1 MAPPSLRPGCASA
14 DASESRWVELGRI
27 GAPFGLAGWVHVS
40 SFTEPAEAL
49 LEYREWALRAESGE
63 RRRYRLIDGR
73 PQGERLVVRLEGI
86 ETREA
91 AGLLTGAW
99 VEVERAELPPTGDR
113 EYYRADLIGL
123 EVENLEGVA
132 LGRVA
137 YFIDAPAG
145 AVMVVE
151 DRRHAADAAREALRR
166 EHWILADPAHLQRVD
181 LAAGRILVDWPA
193 ELE

>member
-1 MAPPSLRPGCASA
+1 V
-14 DASESRWVELGRI
+14 RWVELGRI
-27 GAPFGLAGWVHVS
+27 GAPFGLAGALHVS
-40 SFTEPAEAL
+40 SYTEPPETL
-49 LEYREWALRAESGE
+49 LEYGEWALRREGGE
-63 RRRYRLIDGR
+63 RKRYRLLDGYL
-73 PQGERLVVRLEGI
+73 QGERLVVRLEGVQS
-86 ETREA
+86 REA
-91 AGLLTGAW
+91 AALLTGAW

-123 EVENLEGVA
+123 EVENLEGIA

-151 DRRHAADAAREALRR
+151 DRESAAAGAPGASRR
-166 EHWILADPAHLQRVD
+166 EHWVLADPAHLRRVD

>member
-1 MAPPSLRPGCASA
+1 V
-14 DASESRWVELGRI
+14 RWVELGRI

-40 SFTEPAEAL
+40 SYTEPPEAL
-49 LEYREWALRAESGE
+49 LEYDEWTLRPEGGE
-63 RRRYRLIDGR
+63 RRRYRLVEGQ
-73 PQGERLVVRLEGI
+73 PQGERLVVRFEGI
-86 ETREA
+86 ESRDA
-91 AGLLTGAW
+91 AALLTGAW
-99 VEVERAELPPTGDR
+99 VEVDRAELPPTGDR

-137 YFIDAPAG
+137 YFIDVPAG
-145 AVMVVE
+145 AVMVV
-151 DRRHAADAAREALRR
+151 RGREGAEPPKDEAVSRR
-166 EHWILADPAHLQRVD
+166 EHWVLADPAHLRRVD

>member
-1 MAPPSLRPGCASA
+1 MALPV
-14 DASESRWVELGRI
+14 RWVELGRI

-40 SFTEPAEAL
+40 SFTGPPEAL
-49 LEYREWALRAESGE
+49 LEYGEWVLRLAAGE
-63 RRRYRLIDGR
+63 RKRHRLIEGHR
-73 PQGERLVVRLEGI
+73 QGERLVVRLDGI
-86 ETREA
+86 ESRDGA
-91 AGLLTGAW
+91 ALLTGAW
-99 VEVERAELPPTGDR
+99 VEVERSTLPPTGDR

-123 EVENLEGVA
+123 EVENLDGAA

-145 AVMVVE
+145 AVMVVA
-151 DRRHAADAAREALRR
+151 HGAGAAAGKGEATRR
-166 EHWILADPAHLQRVD
+166 EHWVLADPAHLRRVD

>member
-14 DASESRWVELGRI
+14 NHWLELGRI

-40 SFTEPAEAL
+40 SHTEPPEAL
-49 LEYREWALRAESGE
+49 LEYRDWALRPQRGE
-63 RRRYRLIDGR
+63 RQRYRLIEGR
-73 PQGERLVVRLEGI
+73 LQGKRLIARLEGI
-86 ETREA
+86 ESRDGA
-91 AGLLTGAW
+91 ALLTGAW
-99 VEVERAELPPTGDR
+99 IEVERAELPPTGDR
-113 EYYRADLIGL
+113 EFYRADLIGL

-145 AVMVVE
+145 VVMVVE
-151 DRRHAADAAREALRR
+151 DPDRVAPGTREPAGRR
-166 EHWILADPAHLQRVD
+166 EHWVLADLAHLRRVD
-181 LAAGRILVDWPA
+181 LATGRIWVDWPA

>member
-1 MAPPSLRPGCASA
+1 MAPPV
-14 DASESRWVELGRI
+14 WVELGRI
-27 GAPFGLAGWVHVS
+27 GAPFGLTGSLHVS
-40 SFTEPAEAL
+40 SYTEPAEAL
-49 LEYREWALRAESGE
+49 LEHPEWALRQEGGE
-63 RRRYRLIDGR
+63 RRKYRLVAGH
-73 PQGERLVVRLEGI
+73 PHGGRLVVRLEGV
-86 ETREA
+86 ESRDA
-91 AGLLTGAW
+91 AALLTGAW
-99 VEVERAELPPTGDR
+99 VEIERAELPPTGDR

-123 EVENLEGVA
+123 EVENLEGIA

-151 DRRHAADAAREALRR
+151 DRGGAGAEAPDASRR
-166 EHWILADPAHLQRVD
+166 EHWVLADPAHLRRVD

>member
-1 MAPPSLRPGCASA
+1 MAPPV
-14 DASESRWVELGRI
+14 RWVQLGRI

-40 SFTEPAEAL
+40 SYTEPLEAL
-49 LEYREWALRAESGE
+49 LEYPEWALRREGGE
-63 RRRYRLIDGR
+63 RLRHRVAEAKV
-73 PQGERLVVRLEGI
+73 QGERLVARLEGI
-86 ETREA
+86 ENRDA
-91 AGLLTGAW
+91 AALLTGAW

-113 EYYRADLIGL
+113 EYYRADLNGF
-123 EVENLEGVA
+123 EVTNLEGVA

-145 AVMVVE
+145 AVMVV
-151 DRRHAADAAREALRR
+151 AAPAGADAASAETPRR
-166 EHWILADPAHLQRVD
+166 EHWVLADPAHLRRVD

>member
-1 MAPPSLRPGCASA
+1 
-14 DASESRWVELGRI
+14 VELGRI

-40 SFTEPAEAL
+40 SYTEPPEAL
-49 LEYREWALRAESGE
+49 LEYPVWALRPEGGE
-63 RRRYRLIDGR
+63 RKWHR
-73 PQGERLVVRLEGI
+73 PVEGQRQGERLVVRLEGI
-86 ETREA
+86 ESRDGA
-91 AGLLTGAW
+91 ALLTGAW
-99 VEVERAELPPTGDR
+99 VEIERAELPPTGDR

-123 EVENLEGVA
+123 EVANLEGIT

-151 DRRHAADAAREALRR
+151 DRMGADAGTRAASRK
-166 EHWILADPAHLQRVD
+166 EHWILADPTRLRRVD

>member
-1 MAPPSLRPGCASA
+1 MAVPV
-14 DASESRWVELGRI
+14 RWVELGRV

-40 SFTEPAEAL
+40 PFTGAPEAL
-49 LEYREWALRAESGE
+49 LEYGEWVLRLASGE
-63 RRRYRLIDGR
+63 RKRYRLIEGHLH
-73 PQGERLVVRLEGI
+73 GERLVVRLEGI
-86 ETREA
+86 ENRDGA
-91 AGLLTGAW
+91 ALLTGAW
-99 VEVERAELPPTGDR
+99 VEIERAALPPTGDR

-123 EVENLEGVA
+123 EVENLEGAA

-145 AVMVVE
+145 AVMVVAGGE
-151 DRRHAADAAREALRR
+151 AAAAGTGEATRR
-166 EHWILADPAHLQRVD
+166 EHWVLADPAHLRRVD

>member
-1 MAPPSLRPGCASA
+1 MAPPV
-14 DASESRWVELGRI
+14 RWVELGRI

-40 SFTEPAEAL
+40 SYTEPPEAL
-49 LEYREWALRAESGE
+49 LEYGEWALRQQGGE
-63 RRRYRLIDGR
+63 RKRHRLIEGQ
-73 PQGERLVVRLEGI
+73 PQGERLVVRFEGI
-86 ETREA
+86 EDRDA
-91 AGLLTGAW
+91 ASLLTGAW

-123 EVENLEGVA
+123 EVENLEGIA

-145 AVMVVE
+145 AVMVVK
-151 DRRHAADAAREALRR
+151 DREGADAPMPAASRR
-166 EHWILADPAHLQRVD
+166 EHWVLADTAHLRRVD

>member
-1 MAPPSLRPGCASA
+1 MPGSGSAGKAPSV
-14 DASESRWVELGRI
+14 RWVQLGRI

-49 LEYREWALRAESGE
+49 LEYREWALRPEGGE
-63 RRRYRLIDGR
+63 RRRRPLIEG
-73 PQGERLVVRLEGI
+73 QVHGERLVVRLEGV
-86 ETREA
+86 ETRDSA
-91 AGLLTGAW
+91 ALLTGAW

-123 EVENLEGVA
+123 EVENLDGVR

-137 YFIDAPAG
+137 YFMDAPAG

-151 DRRHAADAAREALRR
+151 ERQDAAARPREPGRR
-166 EHWILADPAHLQRVD
+166 EHWVLADPAHLRRVD
-181 LAAGRILVDWPA
+181 LAAGQILVDWPA

>member
-1 MAPPSLRPGCASA
+1 V
-14 DASESRWVELGRI
+14 RWVELGRV
-27 GAPFGLAGWVHVS
+27 GAPFGLLGWVHVTS
-40 SFTEPAEAL
+40 YTEPPEAL
-49 LEYREWALRAESGE
+49 LEYPEWALRPEGGE
-63 RRRYRLIDGR
+63 RKRRRLAEGQL
-73 PQGERLVVRLEGI
+73 QGERLVVRFEGV
-86 ETREA
+86 EDRDA
-91 AGLLTGAW
+91 AALLTGSW
-99 VEVERAELPPTGDR
+99 VEIERQALPPTGDR

-123 EVENLEGVA
+123 EVENLEGIA

-151 DRRHAADAAREALRR
+151 DGKASDAPTREA
-166 EHWILADPAHLQRVD
+166 HWVLADPAHLRRVD

>member
-1 MAPPSLRPGCASA
+1 M
-14 DASESRWVELGRI
+14 RWVELGRI
-27 GAPFGLAGWVHVS
+27 GAPFGLAGALHVS
-40 SFTEPAEAL
+40 SYTEPPETL
-49 LEYREWALRAESGE
+49 LEYGEWALRREGGE
-63 RRRYRLIDGR
+63 RKRYRLLDGYL
-73 PQGERLVVRLEGI
+73 QGERLVVRLEGVQS
-86 ETREA
+86 REA
-91 AGLLTGAW
+91 AALLTGAW

-123 EVENLEGVA
+123 EVENLEGIA

-151 DRRHAADAAREALRR
+151 DRESAAAGAPGASRR
-166 EHWILADPAHLQRVD
+166 EHWVLADPAHLRRVD

>member
-1 MAPPSLRPGCASA
+1 MAPAVH
-14 DASESRWVELGRI
+14 WVELGRI

-40 SFTEPAEAL
+40 SYTDPPEAL
-49 LEYREWALRAESGE
+49 LEYREWALRRETGE
-63 RRRYRLIDGR
+63 RQSYRLVEGQA
-73 PQGERLVVRLEGI
+73 QGERLIVRLDGI
-86 ETREA
+86 ESRDGA
-91 AGLLTGAW
+91 ALLTGAW
-99 VEVERAELPPTGDR
+99 VEVQRSELPPTGDR

-137 YFIDAPAG
+137 YFMDAPAG
-145 AVMVVE
+145 TVMVVE
-151 DRRHAADAAREALRR
+151 DAGAASGARAASGRR
-166 EHWILADPAHLQRVD
+166 EHWVLADPAHLRQVD